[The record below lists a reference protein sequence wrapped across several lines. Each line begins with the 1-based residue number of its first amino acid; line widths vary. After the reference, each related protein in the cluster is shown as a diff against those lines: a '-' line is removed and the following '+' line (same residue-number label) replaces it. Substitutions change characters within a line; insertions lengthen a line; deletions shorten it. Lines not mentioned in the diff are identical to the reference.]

1 MKRNFFLLMLLF
13 SATTMLFAQ
22 QLELKTISQGPV
34 TIPKG
39 FKWSNNFQ
47 IIDTVDNYLLC
58 LKPITIA
65 GFSMGNEVFLL
76 AKDLSAV
83 KTLALP
89 QEYAKFTPLYLK
101 KVGGNHF
108 VKLHKGYKKYALA
121 LYDEHMNF
129 VKAEPV
135 EDLSLLCMDGDYIYF
150 RSAPITSNMSVACNG
165 DLIKMDKDMNS
176 VLRKPLTVLWSYETQ
191 RPKYHVK
198 DTLGHIVFNNRGT
211 YMTIDKETL
220 EQTKLGLTY
229 PPTETER
236 IYGSLP
242 DYYMYEADKIIYLK
256 YLGYSLSAHVCDYKG
271 NLLYSNNQ
279 LLTLSDTQKSAII
292 YHKLDQNGDKVYI
305 LVNEAKNISIVE
317 YDVASGSTR
326 TVSSFNMEKNPGFR
340 IDLKYNTQYNLTF
353 SFWQYDEN
361 NYNLL
366 VSTTESNFPEHTKEP
381 NRYFTYIH
389 LDKDFKPTKME
400 EEVFERLPSSSRV
413 SCSEMNACKEYTL
426 LMQTKPIDKSSS
438 AVQFIIWNKFGE
450 IKKITSDLKY
460 PSLVE
465 TQVLYNSPKTYKI
478 SPTHYYILIGDDKN
492 KYKLIELTVK
502 S

>member
-1 MKRNFFLLMLLF
+1 MKKLILLLTLVLL
-13 SATTMLFAQ
+13 SAPTFFAQ
-22 QLELKTISQGPV
+22 QLEFKTISESSD
-34 TIPKG
+34 ISLPKG
-39 FKWSNNFQ
+39 FRMSSDFR
-47 IIDTVDNYLLC
+47 IVDTVDNYLLC
-58 LKPITIA
+58 LNPVIVA
-65 GFSMGNEVFLL
+65 GFSMGDEVFLL
-76 AKDLSAV
+76 DKDLSAI
-83 KTLALP
+83 KTLELP
-89 QEYAKFTPLYLK
+89 KEYVKYTPLYLQ

-121 LYDEHMNF
+121 LFDKHMNF

-135 EDLSLLCMDGDYIYF
+135 EDVSLLCKHGDYIYF
-150 RSAPITSNMSVACNG
+150 RSAPITTNMTVACNG
-165 DLIKMDKDMNS
+165 ELIKMDKDMNI

-191 RPKYHVK
+191 RPKYHAI
-198 DTLGHIVFNNRGT
+198 DTLGYIVFNNHGT

-256 YLGYSLSAHVCDYKG
+256 YLGYSLSAHVCDYDG

-279 LLTLSDTQKSAII
+279 LLTFSDTQKSAIL
-292 YHKLDQNGDKVYI
+292 YHKLDQNGDKIYI
-305 LVNEAKNISIVE
+305 LLNEAKKISIVE
-317 YDVASGSTR
+317 YDVALGSTR

-340 IDLKYNTQYNLTF
+340 IDLKYNTQYSLAF

-366 VSTTESNFPEHTKEP
+366 VSTTESNYPEHTKEP

-389 LDKDFKPTKME
+389 LDKDLKPTKME
-400 EEVFERLPSSSRV
+400 EEVFERLPSASHV
-413 SCSEMNACKEYTL
+413 SCSVMNACEEYTL
-426 LMQTKPIDKSSS
+426 LMQEKPIDKSSS
-438 AVQFIIWNKFGE
+438 AVQFIIWNKSGE

-465 TQVLYNSPKTYKI
+465 TQVSYNSPKVYKI
-478 SPTHYYILIGDDKN
+478 SPTHYYIFIYDD
-492 KYKLIELTVK
+492 KYKLIELIVK
-502 S
+502 

>member
-1 MKRNFFLLMLLF
+1 MKKLILLLTLVLL
-13 SATTMLFAQ
+13 SAPTFFAQ
-22 QLELKTISQGPV
+22 QLEFKTISEGS
-34 TIPKG
+34 ISLPKG
-39 FKWSNNFQ
+39 FKWSSSFQ
-47 IIDTVDNYLLC
+47 IVDTVDNYLLC

-65 GFSMGNEVFLL
+65 GFSMGDEVFLL

-135 EDLSLLCMDGDYIYF
+135 EDLSMLCKDGDYIYF
-150 RSAPITSNMSVACNG
+150 RSAPITRNMSVACNG

-176 VLRKPLTVLWSYETQ
+176 VLRKPLTVLWSYETH
-191 RPKYHVK
+191 RPKYHVI
-198 DTLGHIVFNNRGT
+198 DTLGHIVFNNHGT

-229 PPTETER
+229 PPTEKER

-279 LLTLSDTQKSAII
+279 LLTFSGTQKSAIL

-340 IDLKYNTQYNLTF
+340 IDPKYDTQYSLTF

-366 VSTTESNFPEHTKEP
+366 VSTTESNCPKHTEEP
-381 NRYFTYIH
+381 NIYFTYIH

-400 EEVFERLPSSSRV
+400 EEVFERLPSSSYV

-426 LMQTKPIDKSSS
+426 LMQRKPIDKSSS

-460 PSLVE
+460 PSLNE

-478 SPTHYYILIGDDKN
+478 SPTHYYIFIGDDK
-492 KYKLIELTVK
+492 KYKLIELIVK
-502 S
+502 